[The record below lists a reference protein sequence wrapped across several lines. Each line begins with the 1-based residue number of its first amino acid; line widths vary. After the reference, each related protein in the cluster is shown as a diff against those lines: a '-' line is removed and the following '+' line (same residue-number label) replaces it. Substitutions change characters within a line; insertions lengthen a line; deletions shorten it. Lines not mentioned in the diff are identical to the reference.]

1 MGTSISTSR
10 TNGNTTLA
18 TKPTTTIPDTPALA
32 CVIWLRTSPLG

>member
-18 TKPTTTIPDTPALA
+18 TKPTTTISD
-32 CVIWLRTSPLG
+32 VVLRKRHAVVCTRSP